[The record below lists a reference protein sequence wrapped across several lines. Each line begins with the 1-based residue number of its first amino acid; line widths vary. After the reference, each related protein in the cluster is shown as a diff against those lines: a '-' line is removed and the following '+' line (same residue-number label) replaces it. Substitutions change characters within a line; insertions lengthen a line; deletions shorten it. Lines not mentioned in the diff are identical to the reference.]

1 MLSLTAAAALAVAP
15 TSALAHG
22 DHHGKGP
29 GHEATPVA
37 TVASFADGKLTLTLN
52 DGSSLVAQVTDRTR
66 LACENAAPPAPP
78 APPARPTPPTPP
90 AKKFHAETR
99 HHGHGWGRH
108 RHQRCGT
115 ENLTAG
121 TKVTDAEVS
130 VTTSGAVFREV
141 DLLK

>member
-22 DHHGKGP
+22 DHHGHGP

-66 LACENAAPPAPP
+66 LACENATPPA
-78 APPARPTPPTPP
+78 PPTPP
-90 AKKFHAETR
+90 AKKFHAKTR
-99 HHGHGWGRH
+99 HHGSGWGRH

-115 ENLTAG
+115 ENLVAG
-121 TKVTDAEVS
+121 TKVTEAEVS

-141 DLLK
+141 DLVK

>member
-1 MLSLTAAAALAVAP
+1 MLSLTAAAALAAAP

-22 DHHGKGP
+22 DHHGHGP

-52 DGSSLVAQVTDRTR
+52 DRSSLVAQVTDRTR
-66 LACENAAPPAPP
+66 LACESATTPA
-78 APPARPTPPTPP
+78 PPTPP
-90 AKKFHAETR
+90 ARKLHARTR
-99 HHGHGWGRH
+99 HHHGFGWGRH

-121 TKVTDAEVS
+121 TKVTEAEVS
-130 VTTSGAVFREV
+130 ATTSGAVFREV

>member
-22 DHHGKGP
+22 GKHGHEHGKGP
-29 GHEATPVA
+29 TPTPVA
-37 TVASFADGKLTLTLN
+37 TVASFADGTLTLTLT
-52 DGSSLVAQVTDRTR
+52 DGSSLTAKVTDRTR
-66 LACENAAPPAPP
+66 LACESATPT
-78 APPARPTPPTPP
+78 ARKAT
-90 AKKFHAETR
+90 KG
-99 HHGHGWGRH
+99 HHGHRGPGWGRH

-121 TKVTDAEVS
+121 TKVTEAEVS
-130 VTTSGAVFREV
+130 ATTSGAVFREV

>member
-22 DHHGKGP
+22 DHHGH
-29 GHEATPVA
+29 GHGHGHDDAATPVA
-37 TVASFADGKLTLTLN
+37 TVAAFADGKLTLTLN

-66 LACENAAPPAPP
+66 LACENAAPTAIK
-78 APPARPTPPTPP
+78 AHAR
-90 AKKFHAETR
+90 TR
-99 HHGHGWGRH
+99 HHGSHWGRH
-108 RHQRCGT
+108 RFQRCGT

-121 TKVTDAEVS
+121 TKVTEAEVS
-130 VTTSGAVFREV
+130 ATTSGAVFREV

>member
-22 DHHGKGP
+22 GSGHDHGAGAA
-29 GHEATPVA
+29 ATPVA
-37 TVASFADGKLTLTLN
+37 TVASFADGKLTLTLT
-52 DGSSLVAQVTDRTR
+52 DGSSLTAQVTDRTR
-66 LACENAAPPAPP
+66 LACENATPMANKAN
-78 APPARPTPPTPP
+78 AKQRP
-90 AKKFHAETR
+90 
-99 HHGHGWGRH
+99 HGHGWGRH

-130 VTTSGAVFREV
+130 ATTSGAVFREV

>member
-22 DHHGKGP
+22 DKHGHDHGKGP
-29 GHEATPVA
+29 TPTPVA
-37 TVASFADGKLTLTLN
+37 TVTSFADGTLTLTLT
-52 DGSSLVAQVTDRTR
+52 DGSTLAAKVTDRTR
-66 LACENAAPPAPP
+66 LACESAAPV
-78 APPARPTPPTPP
+78 ARKATFGG
-90 AKKFHAETR
+90 KKHR
-99 HHGHGWGRH
+99 HHGPGKGRH

-121 TKVTDAEVS
+121 TKVTEAEVS
-130 VTTSGAVFREV
+130 ATTSGAVFREV